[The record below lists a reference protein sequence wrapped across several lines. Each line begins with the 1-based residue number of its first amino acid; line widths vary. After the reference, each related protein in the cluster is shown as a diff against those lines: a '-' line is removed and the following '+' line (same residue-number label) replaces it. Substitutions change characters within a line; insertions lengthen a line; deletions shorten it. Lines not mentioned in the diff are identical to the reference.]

1 MNEVVLWEQLL
12 CVFHIR
18 VVILDPQ
25 KYIFLIFKNV
35 YLVEVTPPGS

>member
-1 MNEVVLWEQLL
+1 MKLYCGSSF